1 MKTILEAFAA
11 LRQQWRIHRIHAAKE
26 RLEYLLAFTPRYWR
40 ALSIGGNTSL
50 DLGQQTKSSALK
62 TVRDAGHD
70 IAYVDLDQAFIA
82 IKGDVTPAETP
93 SVQK

>member
-1 MKTILEAFAA
+1 MRTILEAFAA

-50 DLGQQTKSSALK
+50 DLGPHTKSGAIK
-62 TVRDAGHD
+62 AVRDAGHE

-82 IKGDVTPAETP
+82 IKGDVASAESP